1 MAPARTGDTI
11 VAGVRWTGSDEP
23 SAPPVMPR
31 TAARTRIAATGRPIA
46 SHRRLRRAD
55 ASAAGPGSRLM
66 RSWARSAF
74 FASMA
79 PILTPP
85 AGARRAG
92 AEHIKLAVFGTCGG
106 GRGSRPGGFGR
117 RAPQHRAARR
127 GRLVARRAFG
137 RRRRGRRRRG
147 GDGRQALSR
156 HHEIDLLA
164 GERLALEPRGREAL
178 ELGAVRRD
186 D

>member
-1 MAPARTGDTI
+1 MAPTRTGDTI

-23 SAPPVMPR
+23 SAPPVMTR

-55 ASAAGPGSRLM
+55 ADAAGPGSRLM
-66 RSWARSAF
+66 RIWARSAF

-85 AGARRAG
+85 ARARRAG
-92 AEHIKLAVFGTCGG
+92 SAMHQTV
-106 GRGSRPGGFGR
+106 GRWSVREGLRSSGPGGFGR

-156 HHEIDLLA
+156 HDEIDLLA
-164 GERLALEPRGREAL
+164 VE
-178 ELGAVRRD
+178 
-186 D
+186 

>member
-55 ASAAGPGSRLM
+55 ASPAGPGARVM
-66 RSWARSAF
+66 RRWAGAAV
-74 FASMA
+74 FASLA

-85 AGARRAG
+85 ARPPRARAEHTQLRGVWRARGGAR
-92 AEHIKLAVFGTCGG
+92 
-106 GRGSRPGGFGR
+106 
-117 RAPQHRAARR
+117 
-127 GRLVARRAFG
+127 
-137 RRRRGRRRRG
+137 
-147 GDGRQALSR
+147 
-156 HHEIDLLA
+156 
-164 GERLALEPRGREAL
+164 
-178 ELGAVRRD
+178 
-186 D
+186 